1 MCKKY
6 GENTTPSL
14 LSPSRRHKSG
24 SFVLDSTCPNL
35 LTKARVESSDSVD
48 INQKVTKL
56 GLRYLYLAKSDLH

>member
-1 MCKKY
+1 MQKIWRKHDTKLA
-6 GENTTPSL
+6 E
-14 LSPSRRHKSG
+14 
-24 SFVLDSTCPNL
+24 SFVGTKAVRLSLIVHVPYL